1 MHPKK
6 IDTFDLIL
14 KYKKNIFSILN
25 LILLCSSILFSAI
38 NSFAAK
44 EANVDQNHLK
54 TVLSASQSSS
64 DISCSQLLG
73 EEIETEADHDLHVQ
87 SFVLPF
93 SIVYLNLDSPR
104 VFCISEHPSAG
115 TVSNPIYLSVCNFR
129 I

>member
-1 MHPKK
+1 M
-6 IDTFDLIL
+6 
-14 KYKKNIFSILN
+14 
-25 LILLCSSILFSAI
+25 FSAV

-44 EANVDQNHLK
+44 EAKVDQNHLK
-54 TVLSASQSSS
+54 IVINASQSSG

-104 VFCISEHPSAG
+104 IFNISDRPSSE
-115 TVSNPIYLSVCNFR
+115 TIFNPIYKSVRNFR